1 MHISMRIGLVLGI
14 AFILLSCGF
23 LPVIGQ
29 DLSQNPPSGYDKGVW
44 VLTGRTIEEGES
56 EPNCGNPAFYTCPR
70 PTISANSVVAPYSWN
85 DGDGKCHGEVLYTT
99 TWTALPSVL
108 TPATKLE
115 TKLDVSATSQQTCGN
130 RYVGASIEMG
140 VTIGNSPWFRPQD
153 GFARIDWPTSGPT
166 PAPASAIAKWDVPW
180 GKIGDVIVL
189 KINPFFGYR
198 VRIAYTYT
206 YQGQKPPAYLAI
218 SPINPPN
225 DLAEAQVYTS
235 PGDVRKFRVTVYG
248 EGSYQVPD
256 GTKIG
261 FSLNDWSKGTDTNGA
276 FIEPLSTGTI
286 NSEII
291 IIFHPPSDSY
301 WIPTGTHDPS
311 ATDSNRMVIK
321 AECGGKETT
330 YTLYMIRPSASPS
343 SPFPQTG
350 TGSVSGPSTATD
362 WINKGHDL
370 YMQGKYDEAI
380 KAYDEAIKLD
390 PKYDAAWNNKGIAL
404 SLQGKYDEAIK
415 AYDEAIRLDPKYTN
429 AWNNKGWALNR
440 LGKYDDAI
448 KAYDEA
454 IRLDPK
460 YANAWN
466 NKGVV
471 LEILGKTTEASTAF
485 AKAKELGIRANPSSK

>member
-1 MHISMRIGLVLGI
+1 MHLSMRIGFVLGI

-23 LPVIGQ
+23 FPVIGQ

-206 YQGQKPPAYLAI
+206 YQGQEASAPALQPTNKEAENHPPTVTLDYSPEYPTDADAI
-218 SPINPPN
+218 TLIAS
-225 DLAEAQVYTS
+225 AE
-235 PGDVRKFRVTVYG
+235 D
-248 EGSYQVPD
+248 PD
-256 GTKIG
+256 GDQLMYSWFIG
-261 FSLNDWSKGTDTNGA
+261 ETEIGY
-276 FIEPLSTGTI
+276 ETGTEI
-286 NSEII
+286 RRQLDPDDYEYTVKVSDGKGGTAEDTVRFTVIKKTPPPPCNGLLVNLEEGPNSVVIAKVVDDCEHNPLQNAVLDIT
-291 IIFHPPSDSY
+291 IFHVYDKQLDK
-301 WIPTGTHDPS
+301 WINGEFVDKQME
-311 ATDSNRMVIK
+311 TDSN
-321 AECGGKETT
+321 
-330 YTLYMIRPSASPS
+330 
-343 SPFPQTG
+343 
-350 TGSVSGPSTATD
+350 
-362 WINKGHDL
+362 
-370 YMQGKYDEAI
+370 
-380 KAYDEAIKLD
+380 
-390 PKYDAAWNNKGIAL
+390 GIAFIPVNGNPEDMYRVDVYA
-404 SLQGKYDEAIK
+404 SKE
-415 AYDEAIRLDPKYTN
+415 
-429 AWNNKGWALNR
+429 GWDR
-440 LGKYDDAI
+440 SDSSI
-448 KAYDEA
+448 H
-454 IRLDPK
+454 
-460 YANAWN
+460 
-466 NKGVV
+466 VT
-471 LEILGKTTEASTAF
+471 LE
-485 AKAKELGIRANPSSK
+485 

>member
-1 MHISMRIGLVLGI
+1 MHLSMRIGFVLGI

-23 LPVIGQ
+23 FPVIGQ

-206 YQGQKPPAYLAI
+206 YQGQEASAPALQPTNKEAENHPPTVTLDYSPEYPTDADAI
-218 SPINPPN
+218 TLIAS
-225 DLAEAQVYTS
+225 AE
-235 PGDVRKFRVTVYG
+235 D
-248 EGSYQVPD
+248 PD
-256 GTKIG
+256 GDQLMYSWFIG
-261 FSLNDWSKGTDTNGA
+261 ETEIGY
-276 FIEPLSTGTI
+276 ETGTEI
-286 NSEII
+286 RRQLDPDDYEYTVKVSDGKGGTAEDTVRFTVIKKTPPPPCNGLLVNLEEGPNSVVIAKVVDDCEHNPLQNAVLDIT
-291 IIFHPPSDSY
+291 IFHVYDKQLDK
-301 WIPTGTHDPS
+301 WINGEFVDKQME
-311 ATDSNRMVIK
+311 TDSN
-321 AECGGKETT
+321 
-330 YTLYMIRPSASPS
+330 
-343 SPFPQTG
+343 
-350 TGSVSGPSTATD
+350 
-362 WINKGHDL
+362 
-370 YMQGKYDEAI
+370 
-380 KAYDEAIKLD
+380 
-390 PKYDAAWNNKGIAL
+390 GIAFIPVNGNPEDMYRVDVYA
-404 SLQGKYDEAIK
+404 SKE
-415 AYDEAIRLDPKYTN
+415 
-429 AWNNKGWALNR
+429 GWDR
-440 LGKYDDAI
+440 SD
-448 KAYDEA
+448 
-454 IRLDPK
+454 
-460 YANAWN
+460 
-466 NKGVV
+466 
-471 LEILGKTTEASTAF
+471 
-485 AKAKELGIRANPSSK
+485 SSIHVTIE